1 MSAAPIEVSAEPL
14 RGEHTTHAKLS
25 EIQLPGTGTFALITL
40 ADSNNRKPATFSPG
54 SLMELGAVLEEVS
67 KRASAGEFA
76 GVGITGHDRIFV
88 AGADL
93 TAMKGLDDPQSA
105 RDIAGLGNKVF
116 DTLAALDVPTFAFI
130 NGAAIGGGLEIA
142 LAADYRT
149 ISAAAKGIALPE
161 AFLGLVPGWGGVY
174 RLPRLIG
181 PDNAVKVMIENPLA
195 NNKTLDGPAAF
206 ELGIADILLVHEEFL
221 EQSLAWAA
229 TIITGTSEVTNA
241 LGARRK
247 EKSAFTGA
255 DWDAAVT
262 RGRTVAEAKTSGAAP
277 APARVLDLLKQG
289 QHLNR
294 VESAELETAA
304 LTDLIQSPHFK
315 ASVYAFLDLLQ
326 RRSKKPAGA
335 PDSTLARPVNKIG
348 VVGAGLMAGQLA
360 LLFARQLHAPVVLTD
375 IDQSRVDKG
384 VDYVHAEVDK
394 LFNKKRGT
402 ADDAERT
409 KALITGSVSKGAFS
423 DADFVIEAVFEEL
436 SVKKQVL
443 AEVEAIVSE
452 ACILATNTSSLSVAD
467 MAADLRHPERVVG
480 FHFFNPVA
488 VMPLLEIIQ
497 APKTSDEVL
506 ATAFVLG
513 NALGKT
519 TVLVQDAT
527 AFVVN
532 RVLLR
537 LMGEVA
543 AAFDEGTPAAVA
555 DNAIMPMGLPMTPFT
570 LLAMIGLPVSLH
582 VTRSLNAAF
591 GDRFPVSANQQT
603 LIDNGITSLWA
614 TSTDGTRSVPA
625 ETLDLLKFGDRPS
638 TSEEVLVRVQD
649 ALAEEIGL
657 MLDEGVVASPEDV
670 DLCMITG
677 AGWPLHLG
685 GITPYLDRVGAS
697 VRANGKLFTPS
708 PNGPL
713 RQSDEPSADLK
724 SPSHTRS
731 GRSDR
736 N

>member
-1 MSAAPIEVSAEPL
+1 VNARPSKALAHS
-14 RGEHTTHAKLS
+14 GEHTTHATLS
-25 EIQLPGTGTFALITL
+25 EIQLTGTGTFALITL
-40 ADSNNRKPATFSPG
+40 ADNNDRKPATFSPG
-54 SLMELGAVLEEVS
+54 SLMELGALLEEVR

-76 GVGITGHDRIFV
+76 GIGITGHDRIFV

-93 TAMKGLDDPQSA
+93 TTMRSIGDPESA
-105 RDIAGLGNKVF
+105 RRMAGLGNEVF
-116 DTLAALDVPTFAFI
+116 DTLAAMEVPTFAFI

-149 ISAAAKGIALPE
+149 VSAAAKGIALPE

-181 PDNAVKVMIENPLA
+181 PGNAVKVMIENPLT

-206 ELGIADILLVHEEFL
+206 ELGIADTFL
-221 EQSLAWAA
+221 AHDDFLNQSLAWAA
-229 TIITGTSEVTNA
+229 AIITGTPDAANTLA
-241 LGARRK
+241 TRRK
-247 EKSAFTGA
+247 EKAASTDAGWA
-255 DWDAAVT
+255 AAVA

-277 APARVLDLLKQG
+277 APARVLDLLERG
-289 QHLNR
+289 QHLTR
-294 VESAELETAA
+294 AESADLETEA
-304 LTDLIQSPHFK
+304 LANLIQSPHFK
-315 ASVYAFLDLLQ
+315 ASAYAFLELLQ
-326 RRSKKPAGA
+326 RRSKNPAGA
-335 PDSTLARPVNKIG
+335 PDPTRARPIAKVG

-360 LLFARQLHAPVVLTD
+360 LLFARQLAVPVVLTD
-375 IDQSRVDKG
+375 IDQARMDKG
-384 VDYVHAEVDK
+384 LTYVHGQVDS
-394 LFNKKRGT
+394 LLARKRIT

-409 KALITGSVSKGAFS
+409 KALITGSVSKDVFA
-423 DADFVIEAVFEEL
+423 DADFVIEAVFEEP

-488 VMPLLEIIQ
+488 VMPLLEIVQ
-497 APKTSDEVL
+497 APKTSDDVL

-513 NALGKT
+513 KALGKT
-519 TVLVQDAT
+519 SVLVQDAT

-555 DNAIMPMGLPMTPFT
+555 DNALKPMGLPMTPFT

-591 GDRFPVSANQQT
+591 GDRFAISANLQT
-603 LIDNGITSLWA
+603 LIENGITSLWA
-614 TSTDGTRSVPA
+614 TNTDGTRSLPA
-625 ETLDLLKFGDRPS
+625 ATLDLLEFGDRTS
-638 TSEEVLVRVQD
+638 TPEEVLVRVQD

-657 MLDEGVVASPEDV
+657 MLDEGVVATAEDI

-697 VRANGKLFTPS
+697 ERLNGHLFHAASNRHHPQ
-708 PNGPL
+708 P
-713 RQSDEPSADLK
+713 DEPCSAMNT
-724 SPSHTRS
+724 S
-731 GRSDR
+731 
-736 N
+736 